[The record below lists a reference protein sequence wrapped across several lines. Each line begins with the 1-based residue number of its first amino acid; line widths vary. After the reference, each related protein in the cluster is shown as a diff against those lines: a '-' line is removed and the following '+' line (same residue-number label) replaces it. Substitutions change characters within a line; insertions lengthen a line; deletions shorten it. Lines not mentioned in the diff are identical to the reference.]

1 MQKEIQLSD
10 GKLLIQID
18 YDSHVPFIS
27 IKRYYIKNKVLQ
39 KVITLSMWDDFE
51 FDAYTKENID
61 YLNFEFQSIDLLYSH
76 LDRLLGTDKSI
87 VIDDDNTL
95 EKLKKFMIIEKVE
108 NSIIIHFI
116 GNKDCKLIKQRFS
129 VFIKNIGPDARSKL
143 QDLKLKIRLIDFFRD
158 CANYLIKRETK
169 FQKIK
174 HV

>member
-61 YLNFEFQSIDLLYSH
+61 YLNFEFQSSDLLYSH
-76 LDRLLGTDKSI
+76 LDTLLGTDKSI
-87 VIDDDNTL
+87 VIDDNTL
-95 EKLKKFMIIEKVE
+95 EKLKKFMIIERVE
-108 NSIIIHFI
+108 NNIIIHFI
-116 GNKDCKLIKQRFS
+116 GNKDSELIKQRFS
-129 VFIKNIGPDARSKL
+129 VFIKNIGQDARSKL

-158 CANYLIKRETK
+158 CENYLVKSETQ